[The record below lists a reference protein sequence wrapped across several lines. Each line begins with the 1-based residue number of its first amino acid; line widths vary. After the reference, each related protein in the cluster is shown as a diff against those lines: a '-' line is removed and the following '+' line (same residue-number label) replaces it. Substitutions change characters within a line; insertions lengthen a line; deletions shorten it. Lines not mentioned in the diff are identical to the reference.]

1 VGARKPTKWSA
12 GSSGCISNRWGNISI
27 ASRIT
32 KEEWA
37 KSLVTVEAVTWD
49 INENKHQPLQYG
61 QQQQQYHQLGY
72 DSNFGPTRLF
82 VDDDEE
88 IVNRPTMTLDLIM
101 VLVYNELMAKMS
113 TPFMTN

>member
-1 VGARKPTKWSA
+1 VSARKPTNWSA
-12 GSSGCISNRWGNISI
+12 GWIGCISNRWRNITI

-37 KSLVTVEAVTWD
+37 ESLVTVEAVTWD
-49 INENKHQPLQYG
+49 ING

-82 VDDDEE
+82 VDDEE

-101 VLVYNELMAKMS
+101 VLVVNELMAKMS
-113 TPFMTN
+113 TPIMTN